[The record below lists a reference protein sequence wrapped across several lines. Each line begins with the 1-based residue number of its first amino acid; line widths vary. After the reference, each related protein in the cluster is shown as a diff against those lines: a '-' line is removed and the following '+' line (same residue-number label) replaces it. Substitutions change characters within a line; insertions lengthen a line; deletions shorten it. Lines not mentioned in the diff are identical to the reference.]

1 LGEALRTRGDYGL
14 VKLTPSHLR
23 LLTAQ
28 LKREEVAGASWALV
42 VGGEQLTAEV
52 TDWWRQHAPGVRI
65 FNEYGPTETVV
76 GCCVFELTQDDE
88 RAGAIP
94 IGRPIANTKLYILDA
109 ECQPVPVGV
118 IGELFIGGEGV
129 ARGYLN
135 RVALT
140 AERFIAD
147 PFGEGRLYKTGDLA
161 RFLPG
166 GEIEYV
172 GRRDE
177 QVKLRGYRIE
187 LGEIEAALTRHAGVR
202 EATVVVRGERLA
214 AYVVASRERTGEV
227 EAAELREHLRGMLPE
242 YMVPQS
248 FVWMAEMPLTS
259 NGKVNR
265 KALQALVDDAPERTA
280 SYVAPR
286 TPTEELLSGLW
297 AEVLHVERVGAEDNF
312 FELGGH
318 SLLAT
323 QLVSRMRDVFGVE
336 VDLRKLFEQPTVAAL
351 ALTLEESILAEI
363 ETLTEADAQ
372 QLL

>member
-1 LGEALRTRGDYGL
+1 
-14 VKLTPSHLR
+14 
-23 LLTAQ
+23 
-28 LKREEVAGASWALV
+28 
-42 VGGEQLTAEV
+42 
-52 TDWWRQHAPGVRI
+52 
-65 FNEYGPTETVV
+65 
-76 GCCVFELTQDDE
+76 
-88 RAGAIP
+88 
-94 IGRPIANTKLYILDA
+94 
-109 ECQPVPVGV
+109 
-118 IGELFIGGEGV
+118 
-129 ARGYLN
+129 
-135 RVALT
+135 
-140 AERFIAD
+140 
-147 PFGEGRLYKTGDLA
+147 
-161 RFLPG
+161 
-166 GEIEYV
+166 
-172 GRRDE
+172 
-177 QVKLRGYRIE
+177 
-187 LGEIEAALTRHAGVR
+187 
-202 EATVVVRGERLA
+202 
-214 AYVVASRERTGEV
+214 
-227 EAAELREHLRGMLPE
+227 MLPE

-259 NGKVNR
+259 NGKVDR